1 MTIGNGVTSIGNDAF
16 YRCTLLTSITIPDS
30 VTSIGSDAFYYC
42 TSLTSITIPD
52 SVTSIG
58 YEAFYFCTSLKEV
71 YCKPTTPPSGE
82 NEMFSYNHSSRK
94 FYVPRRSEEAYKSA
108 SWWSNYKSYIEDYD
122 FE

>member
-30 VTSIGSDAFYYC
+30 VTSIGSDAFSSC